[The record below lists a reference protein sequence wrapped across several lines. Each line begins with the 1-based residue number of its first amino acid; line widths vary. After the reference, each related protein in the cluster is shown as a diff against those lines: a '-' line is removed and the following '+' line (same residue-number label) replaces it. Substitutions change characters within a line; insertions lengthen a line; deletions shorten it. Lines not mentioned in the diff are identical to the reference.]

1 MTEPSLPEKKIIF
14 LWCLC
19 FLQNFLFVLCF
30 RLQSAYFCLP
40 RTITLLGRFVNMWCH
55 TGSVYI
61 TNRKILNYSQPVD
74 TWTFQGFPGK
84 NHVYQGFSRFLS
96 FLFKV
101 FKNPYLEFR
110 LSQGFSRKWPPWYNP
125 FTLTYITYL
134 YSAAPNWPTILRLYG
149 WGSWNKTLLHTLE
162 NTTKIS
168 ISWEL

>member
-1 MTEPSLPEKKIIF
+1 MLLLTLTEPSLPEKKIIF

-19 FLQNFLFVLCF
+19 ILQNFLFVLCF
-30 RLQSAYFCLP
+30 GLQSAYFCLP

-101 FKNPYLEFR
+101 FKAPIWNSGFLKAF
-110 LSQGFSRKWPPWYNP
+110 QGSGHHG
-125 FTLTYITYL
+125 I
-134 YSAAPNWPTILRLYG
+134 
-149 WGSWNKTLLHTLE
+149 TLLLWH
-162 NTTKIS
+162 I
-168 ISWEL
+168 